1 MERQRQSEGESDR
14 EGEKAGKRA
23 VDREEGVR
31 RVTAEGNERSC
42 GFLYVFLAI
51 VKCVENIAH
60 WSCALFL
67 LFLVFHKL

>member
-1 MERQRQSEGESDR
+1 MIERERRQ
-14 EGEKAGKRA
+14 A
-23 VDREEGVR
+23 VGREEGVR
-31 RVTAEGNERSC
+31 RVTVEENERSC